1 MHFLPLQRLLP
12 AESAKDLYTFWLRA
26 FAYRRGHLHLQ
37 TELAHFVFLASNNA
51 RGYLRFDDMMNDI
64 VFEFAALESLAGSE
78 KVIHEAWT
86 VLESTV
92 NKEFVRLYS

>member
-1 MHFLPLQRLLP
+1 
-12 AESAKDLYTFWLRA
+12 
-26 FAYRRGHLHLQ
+26 
-37 TELAHFVFLASNNA
+37 
-51 RGYLRFDDMMNDI
+51 MNDI

-92 NKEFVRLYS
+92 NKEFLRSYS